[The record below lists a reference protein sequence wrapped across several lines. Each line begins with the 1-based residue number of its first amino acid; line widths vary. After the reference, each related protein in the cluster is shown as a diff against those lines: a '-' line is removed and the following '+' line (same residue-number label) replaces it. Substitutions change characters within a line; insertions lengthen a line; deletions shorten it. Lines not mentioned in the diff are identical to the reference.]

1 MTKAKVDTG
10 QWVSYCVN
18 THCHLTNI
26 SQCRILQVKGSGSGH
41 LEDIYTTLGSL
52 LGLAG
57 QTGLTQDILKV
68 ESLRIG
74 KILGSRA
81 EQNILRIFDHI
92 ENFFQKCDIKK

>member
-1 MTKAKVDTG
+1 MTRAKVDS
-10 QWVSYCVN
+10 V
-18 THCHLTNI
+18 CHVVRTIIYIL
-26 SQCRILQVKGSGSGH
+26 QCRILQVKGTGSGH
-41 LEDIYTTLGSL
+41 LEDFYTILGSL

-57 QTGLTQDILKV
+57 QTGVTQDILKD

-74 KILGSRA
+74 KILGSGA